1 MDRLAGRSARAD
13 LDGFRR
19 LAYLTVA
26 ATFLLVVVGGV
37 VRVSDSGLG
46 CGHAGSGT
54 HGWPLCGGR
63 VVPLVDANA
72 IVEYTH
78 RILATVIVVL
88 IGLLVWRAFRGLR
101 SHRFLVRGSVVAA
114 VLVVAQAVLGGLT
127 VENNLDEALVAAH
140 LGLAMLLL
148 GTLISLAWAS
158 RSARAAE
165 PPPEVGRGTR
175 TLAFV
180 ATGLLL
186 CTIVAG
192 GYIAGTEK
200 HGAEV
205 AAAAPRGGAHL
216 ACGREFP
223 KCQEAFFPWGRS
235 RYVNIH
241 LTHRAFMYATT
252 LAILALIGVAW
263 RRRLPMRPFA
273 VVGGLLVLQILLG
286 AMNVWLGK
294 HPGLIVAH
302 LATGTLLWSATLVAA
317 LQIVPVPAPDVALAG
332 AARRAK
338 EPEWKPA

>member
-1 MDRLAGRSARAD
+1 MNRLAGRAAGTE
-13 LDGFRR
+13 LDRFRR
-19 LAYLTVA
+19 LAYVTVA
-26 ATFLLVVVGGV
+26 ATFMLVVVGGV

-46 CGHAGSGT
+46 CGQAGSGT

-78 RILATVIVVL
+78 RILASVVVVL
-88 IGLLVWRAFRGLR
+88 IAAMVWRALRGLR
-101 SHRFLVRGSVVAA
+101 SHRFLVRGSIAA
-114 VLVVAQAVLGGLT
+114 AALVLAQAALGGLT

-148 GTLISLAWAS
+148 GLLIALAWT
-158 RSARAAE
+158 AREERPEPAVAA
-165 PPPEVGRGTR
+165 GRGMR
-175 TLAFV
+175 ALAV
-180 ATGLLL
+180 AATALLF

-223 KCQEAFFPWGRS
+223 KCQESFFPWGRS
-235 RYVNIH
+235 RFVDIH
-241 LTHRAFMYATT
+241 LTHRAFMYATAV
-252 LAILALIGVAW
+252 AILALFALAW
-263 RRRLPMRPFA
+263 RRGVPLAPFA
-273 VVGGLLVLQILLG
+273 VMAALLLLQILLG

-294 HPGLIVAH
+294 HPGLVVAH
-302 LATGTLLWSATLVAA
+302 LATATLLWSATLVAA
-317 LQIVPVPAPDVALAG
+317 LSLVRAPQPDLSF
-332 AARRAK
+332 AAAAAQPK
-338 EPEWKPA
+338 EPGWKPA